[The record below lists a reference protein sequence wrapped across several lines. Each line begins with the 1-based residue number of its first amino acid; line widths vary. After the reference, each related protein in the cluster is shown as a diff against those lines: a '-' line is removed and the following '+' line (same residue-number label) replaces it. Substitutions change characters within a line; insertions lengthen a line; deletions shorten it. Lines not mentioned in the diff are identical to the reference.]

1 MESKEKTAHIHI
13 EIIDASTF
21 ELQFCSDFLMIYGLR
36 GETEIIVRKKR
47 YVLEKGGL
55 LNITP
60 FLRFEI
66 RCASDSS
73 VAVMHVPQDILH
85 IVDAGSRLPY
95 VHCYSRDSAPG
106 THKEFDA
113 IRANYAQIFQLC
125 FQHSDAGNIRAISYL
140 SQMLGNLTA
149 HFLSSEAPEKTRND
163 RDTYERC
170 DRILRSIHRN
180 WREDISIEKIAADEF
195 VSVGYLSR
203 FFKKNMGVTLSE
215 YLIDLR
221 LRNAV
226 RDVVSTDDTITQIA
240 LRNGFKNTN
249 SFIHYFKLRFDRT
262 PKQFRN
268 SHAAKPNQQ
277 DPGHLISGDSGV
289 QELLDYIPMQDLRE
303 QFPEVSIDNRSILI
317 DAGKR
322 GRSLR
327 HTWKRLLNIGYARDG
342 LSAEVQDQIR
352 KVQKEIGFEYVRF
365 HGILDD
371 DMHVYFENE
380 EGRMHL
386 DFARIDLLLDFMIS
400 AGLKLYIEFSY
411 MPRALAAK
419 PTNTFDMEVHISS
432 FKREENWRALIG
444 GLLQHFIERYGRKE
458 VLSWKFSTIDINSV
472 AAGIMPM
479 DEYLKLYHTT
489 YSCVKET
496 DRRFSFGGPGGFV
509 FNVWNRT
516 ILSSFF
522 DYVKENRCVPDFICT
537 QCFPHGSI
545 DIDQDFWKF
554 TLSQSSS
561 PAVLSEDVHYVKTAL
576 VHYRKLLNEKNLSDL
591 KIWIEEWN
599 STIWQRD
606 LSGDTCYKAAWLT
619 KNICENYD
627 DAEAFGY
634 WAFTDFFEE
643 ISDFGSV
650 YHGGYGLFT
659 YNGIPK
665 SGWHAMRFLN
675 MLGDVKVSGGEGWM
689 ATKNEQGIQLLIDHY
704 CHYDGLYC
712 LRYRK
717 LTDPEKAYSVF
728 SEDVTHRF
736 NITIEGLEKGKY
748 EVRRY
753 KITREYGSSFDNWIA
768 MGKPPYLKAE
778 EKQYLERV
786 SQPKYEVET
795 VEIESRYITESVLK
809 PHEVQIIILKILN
822 S

>member
-1 MESKEKTAHIHI
+1 MESKDNTIHIHI
-13 EIIDASTF
+13 EIIDSSTF
-21 ELQFCSDFLMIYGLR
+21 ELQFCPDFLMIYGLR
-36 GETEIIVRKKR
+36 GKTEIITGKKR
-47 YVLEKGGL
+47 YVLERGGL

-60 FLRFEI
+60 FFRFEI
-66 RCASDSS
+66 RCASDSG
-73 VAVMHVPQDILH
+73 VAVMHVPQDILQ

-95 VHCYSRDSAPG
+95 VHCYSRGSAPG
-106 THKEFDA
+106 IHGEYDA

-125 FQHSDAGNIRAISYL
+125 FQHSGRGNARAISYL
-140 SQMLGNLTA
+140 SHLLGDLTA

-163 RDTYERC
+163 RANYERC
-170 DRILRSIHRN
+170 DRILRYIHRN
-180 WREDISIEKIAADEF
+180 WRENISIEKIAADEY

-226 RDVVSTDDTITQIA
+226 RDVLNTDDTITQIA
-240 LRNGFKNTN
+240 LNSGFKNTN
-249 SFIHYFKLRFDRT
+249 SFIHYFKLRFGRT
-262 PKQFRN
+262 PKQFRR
-268 SHAAKPNQQ
+268 SYAAEPKQQ
-277 DPGHLISGDSGV
+277 DPGQLIPENSGV
-289 QELLDYIPMQDLRE
+289 QELLDYIPMQDLKE
-303 QFPEVSIDNRSILI
+303 HFPEMAVDNRSILI
-317 DAGKR
+317 DAGRR

-342 LSAEVQDQIR
+342 LSAEVQDQIL

-380 EGRMHL
+380 EGRVHL

-400 AGLKLYIEFSY
+400 AGLKLFIEFSY
-411 MPRALAAK
+411 MPRALAANS
-419 PTNTFDMEVHISS
+419 TSTFDREVHISS
-432 FKREENWRALIG
+432 FKREENWRALISG
-444 GLLQHFIERYGRKE
+444 FLQHVIERYGRKE
-458 VLSWKFSTIDINSV
+458 VLSWKFSAIDINSV
-472 AAGIMPM
+472 VGGMMPM
-479 DEYLKLYHTT
+479 EEYLKLYHTT
-489 YSCVKET
+489 YSCVKEA
-496 DRRFSFGGPGGFV
+496 DNRLSFGGPGGFV
-509 FNVWNRT
+509 FNAWNGN

-522 DYVKENRCVPDFICT
+522 DYTKENQCIPDFICT
-537 QCFPHGSI
+537 QCFPHSSI
-545 DIDQDFWKF
+545 DVDQGFWKY
-554 TLSQSSS
+554 TLSQTSS
-561 PAVLSEDVHYVKTAL
+561 PAVLSEDIHYMKTAL
-576 VHYRKLLNEKNLSDL
+576 THYRKLLSVNNLSDR
-591 KIWIEEWN
+591 KIWVEEWN

-627 DAEAFGY
+627 DVEAFGY
-634 WAFTDFFEE
+634 WSLTDFFEE
-643 ISDFGSV
+643 VSDFGSV

-675 MLGDVKVSGGEGWM
+675 MLGDVKVGGGDGWM
-689 ATKNEQGIQLLIDHY
+689 ATKSDEGIQLLMDHY

-728 SEDVTHRF
+728 SEDVAHRF
-736 NITIEGLEKGKY
+736 KITIEGLEKGKY

-753 KITREYGSSFDNWIA
+753 KISRKYGSSFDNWIA
-768 MGKPPYLKAE
+768 MGMPSYLNAE

-786 SQPKYEVET
+786 SQPKYEVEA
-795 VEIESRYITESVLK
+795 VEIESRYVTESELN

-822 S
+822 